1 MDIST
6 AIKKSP
12 MSRFQYLAL
21 TACLL
26 VLTIDG
32 FDVFVMGFVLPH
44 LPDGFFA
51 SSAEKGYLLSAGL
64 AGMAVGSL
72 LLSPLGDRFGR
83 RKLVLWCLVI
93 NFIGLVASAMAP
105 NVEALTLARLVTGL
119 GIGGMTASL
128 TVLVQEYSSEE
139 RRNAVM
145 GVYTIG
151 FPLGSLVGGFIG
163 TMLIGAFGGA
173 WQAMFVFGA
182 VITGGAFFLTWRLIP
197 ESIDFLIARDTPRDR
212 AEIASVAVKL
222 RNPAIDPEARPALPV
237 TIGSN
242 GSIRGLFERGMYY
255 RTLLS
260 WLAYSCVMAMFYFA
274 SFWTPEL
281 IKVSSGSKDL
291 GTTAGLILSLGGV
304 VGALVFGVWTLR
316 ISAQKLLW
324 IAMLVTA
331 VAIVAFATFFT
342 QSDVA
347 IALTV
352 VIGLFTFISITGLM
366 AVVPQLY
373 AVRTRSTALGWMIGI
388 GRLFSIAAPI
398 VVGYALMVAAPRTLY
413 FYSAVPMLIGAAA
426 TYALWRH
433 VRGEVA
439 PMDAGAASAVA
450 THTTSRPEVG
460 NEEAVAS

>member
-12 MSRFQYLAL
+12 MTRFQYLAL

-44 LPDGFFA
+44 LPDGFFG

-64 AGMAVGSL
+64 VGMTVGSL

-83 RKLVLWCLVI
+83 RKLVLWCLVV
-93 NFIGLVASAMAP
+93 NFIGMAASAMSP
-105 NVEALTLARLVTGL
+105 NVESLTLARFVTGL

-128 TVLVQEYSSEE
+128 TVLVQEYSSEK

-151 FPLGSLVGGFIG
+151 FPLGSLIGGFIG
-163 TMLIGAFGGA
+163 TMLVSAFGGA

-182 VITGGAFFLTWRLIP
+182 AITGLAFILALTVMP
-197 ESIDFLIARDTPRDR
+197 ESIDFLVTANTAEAR
-212 AEIASVAVKL
+212 AEIVRVAAKL
-222 RNPAIDPEARPALPV
+222 RNPAVDPDARPAMADKAD
-237 TIGSN
+237 S
-242 GSIRGLFERGMYY
+242 GSIRGLLAKGMYY
-255 RTLLS
+255 RTLLT
-260 WLAYSCVMAMFYFA
+260 WVAYSCVMSMFYFA

-281 IKVSSGSKDL
+281 IRLSSGNADL

-304 VGALVFGVWTLR
+304 VGALVFGVWTLK
-316 ISAQKLLW
+316 ISAPKLVW
-324 IAMLVTA
+324 IAMLTTA
-331 VAIVAFATFFT
+331 LAIVAFASFFS
-342 QSDVA
+342 QPGIA

-366 AVVPQLY
+366 AVVPPLY
-373 AVRTRSTALGWMIGI
+373 PVRTRSTALGWMLGI
-388 GRLFSIAAPI
+388 GRMFSISAPI
-398 VVGYALMVAAPRTLY
+398 LVGYALMVAAPRTLY
-413 FYSAVPMLIGAAA
+413 FYAAVPMLVGAAVM
-426 TYALWRH
+426 YALWRH
-433 VRGEVA
+433 VRGEA
-439 PMDAGAASAVA
+439 TSMSATGTA
-450 THTTSRPEVG
+450 TTQPVSRPAHGEDEV
-460 NEEAVAS
+460 VSL